1 LEEKNKTLDQ
11 EKNVIA
17 EEYEQ
22 LVEIAEESE

>member
-17 EEYEQ
+17 KEYEE
-22 LVEIAEESE
+22 LEEIAEESE